1 MEVTFCTSINKT
13 GVPKYGLEHFGS
25 VVATQSG
32 SIKSDFLDEFL
43 THISFLSPFF
53 SSTPTT
59 TNLLKYRPSVLDFE
73 KNKYV
78 CEAEMMREQ
87 FQGSRGF
94 SPGTGNRIWRGI
106 SFNKVPRRL
115 IVFQNGPNMTDSVP
129 AARPLPVARFDQVH
143 VA

>member
-78 CEAEMMREQ
+78 CLCSFLFFINSGLLSDLFISWFSNMEMIWFQ
-87 FQGSRGF
+87 FSRKKVL
-94 SPGTGNRIWRGI
+94 SPCQQHFPVTPC
-106 SFNKVPRRL
+106 KPTTDKT
-115 IVFQNGPNMTDSVP
+115 FQ
-129 AARPLPVARFDQVH
+129 
-143 VA
+143 